1 MIWNLYAIFFHWY
14 FNCFYDSWDL
24 ICLQSTLYKVFLI
37 SQFST
42 FFLSGLCCSWKFHHK
57 MEQLFNKKEGATVEH
72 GNQLGFQFYN
82 TNLALQFA
90 KLHFFFWDIN
100 FISSISTHDSDCSR
114 GLQIWFYTHF
124 CILQYLPFYY
134 ILNIIRTS
142 LKTRGPHR
150 IFQKGG

>member
-1 MIWNLYAIFFHWY
+1 MSIQSWYETFMQSFSIGIWIAFMIHEIWFVFNQLFTKSFLY
-14 FNCFYDSWDL
+14 
-24 ICLQSTLYKVFLI
+24 
-37 SQFST
+37 ST

-134 ILNIIRTS
+134 ILNIIRM
-142 LKTRGPHR
+142 
-150 IFQKGG
+150 KGQNGHVTGF